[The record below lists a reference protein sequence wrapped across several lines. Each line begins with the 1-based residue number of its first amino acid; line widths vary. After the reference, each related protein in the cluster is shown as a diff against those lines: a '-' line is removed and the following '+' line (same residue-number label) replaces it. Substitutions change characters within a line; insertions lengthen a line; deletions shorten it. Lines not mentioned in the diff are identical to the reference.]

1 MDPSKKIMETYTF
14 RDTISLG
21 CLDIVPVHIRLEQ
34 LNPVIAAHRHSNVS
48 YEIHYTAAGTGS
60 VIIDGMT
67 YPVVPD
73 LLYITGP
80 GIVHAQYSDPE
91 DPVIEYCLYLNCMRR
106 SREDFS
112 GLSIFPD
119 TLFWMEPD
127 NGRAAPLLKE
137 LLEENRQIRPGQD
150 EMMEVL
156 LRRIVI
162 ILTRMYQQESMT
174 AAEKN
179 RPEEQNVSG
188 RMPLIEDAFFYHYA
202 DLTLED
208 LAASL
213 HLSPRQTQRL
223 LREYFGKTFSQ
234 KRTEARMAAACHY
247 LEKTDLSVTA
257 ISELLGFSSIE
268 HFSAAFRRSMGCS
281 AREYRTRRA
290 KH

>member
-1 MDPSKKIMETYTF
+1 MNPPKKIMETYPF
-14 RDTISLG
+14 RESFSLG
-21 CLDIVPVHIRLEQ
+21 CLDIAPVHIRLEQ

-60 VIIDGMT
+60 VIIDSVT

-73 LLYITGP
+73 LLYVTGP
-80 GIVHAQYSDPE
+80 GIVHTQYSDPA
-91 DPVIEYCLYLNCMRR
+91 DPVIEYCLYLNCVRR
-106 SREDFS
+106 SREDSS
-112 GLSIFPD
+112 GLSAFPD
-119 TLFWMEPD
+119 TLFWMGTD
-127 NGRAAPLLKE
+127 DGRAAPLLKE
-137 LLEENRQIRPGQD
+137 LLEENRQVRPGKY
-150 EMMEVL
+150 EMMEAL

-162 ILTRMYQQESMT
+162 TLTRMYQQESLT
-174 AAEKN
+174 AAGKN

-202 DLTLED
+202 DLTLAD
-208 LAASL
+208 LAETL

-257 ISELLGFSSIE
+257 VSELLGFSSIE
-268 HFSAAFRRSMGCS
+268 HFSAAFRRAMGCS
-281 AREYRTRRA
+281 AREYRTRRNGC
-290 KH
+290 